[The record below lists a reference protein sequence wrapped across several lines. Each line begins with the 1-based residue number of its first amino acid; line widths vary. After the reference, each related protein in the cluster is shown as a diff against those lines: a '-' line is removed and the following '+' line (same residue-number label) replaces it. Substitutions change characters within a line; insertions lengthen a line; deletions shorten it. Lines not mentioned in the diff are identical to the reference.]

1 MAAGGPALDRTA
13 LIALRKEG
21 RRRLTRLHTEFMNIA
36 LLPETD
42 PDDLREKAELA
53 EGLAI
58 ELKDVDL
65 SLIHLWTDDEREK
78 EMEAVGDYRD
88 KVREIA
94 TRFSRACRVRGST
107 TTLIPTS
114 SGTAAINDNPDLSGV
129 QKLEYLQG
137 AVTGPAAKAIAV
149 YTLTEDNFKNAWS
162 ALERQYGRPRTLNT
176 DSIACIRDLFNTCTA
191 YIRGLEALSVDVDA
205 MNSVLTSMIL
215 CRIPR
220 EIAIKFEM
228 LNSVTIPLVSD
239 LMNFLEKQLLAIETV
254 DQLDDELDS
263 HDPSNAPPS
272 LPKPEERGSKKSRIP
287 TTSALVVNTNQSPGS
302 KPADIK
308 KSQRKRP
315 FPCVYCNQNGHWS
328 ADCSQ
333 GHPAQT
339 CSYFRQAC
347 HLCGQKHYPSLCPA
361 KNQASNNTITICPSP
376 LTSETSDV
384 AALNLQVNHFSTTVI
399 LGTASVWL
407 IGEEGKVQA
416 RLMRDD
422 GSMVSFVREETA
434 RRVGAKKL
442 GNVAANVAPFG
453 ELRGTTTDRSVYELH
468 LQPLMGGRIITV
480 TVLGDDVLCR
490 TLPILTDPD
499 VLR

>member
-1 MAAGGPALDRTA
+1 M
-13 LIALRKEG
+13 K
-21 RRRLTRLHTEFMNIA
+21 
-36 LLPETD
+36 
-42 PDDLREKAELA
+42 
-53 EGLAI
+53 
-58 ELKDVDL
+58 
-65 SLIHLWTDDEREK
+65 
-78 EMEAVGDYRD
+78 
-88 KVREIA
+88 
-94 TRFSRACRVRGST
+94 
-107 TTLIPTS
+107 
-114 SGTAAINDNPDLSGV
+114 AINDNPDLSGV
-129 QKLEYLQG
+129 QKLEYLQV
-137 AVTGPAAKAIAV
+137 AVTGPAAKAIAD
-149 YTLTEDNFKNAWS
+149 YTLTEDNFKNAWN
-162 ALERQYGRPRTLNT
+162 ALERQYGRPRTLSLPKIKDT
-176 DSIACIRDLFNTCTA
+176 DSIAGIRDLFNTCTA

-205 MNSVLTSMIL
+205 ISSVITSMVL
-215 CRIPR
+215 SRIPR

-228 LNSVTIPLVSD
+228 LNSATIPLVSD

-254 DQLDDELDS
+254 DLLDDELDS
-263 HDPSNAPPS
+263 HDRSNASPS

-333 GHPAQT
+333 VKTPEARQEILRTQNRCFLCLKQGHPAQT

-347 HLCGQKHYPSLCPA
+347 HLCGQKHHPSLCPA
-361 KNQASNNTITICPSP
+361 KNQASNNTMTICPSP
-376 LTSETSDV
+376 LTPETSDV

-399 LGTASVWL
+399 LGTASIWL

-434 RRVGAKKL
+434 RRVGVKKL

-490 TLPILTDPD
+490 TPPTLAEPD
-499 VLR
+499 VLRQLQDQRIQLANPPMKPGFPASRVSRGRLGWSSVPLVGSRDLEAS